1 MPSEKKITVT
11 IFVGG
16 RKKVVTGQSQIMK
29 KSCFKISGANGVFD
43 IFVDIFKSSRICYF
57 LRESVVFNVF

>member
-1 MPSEKKITVT
+1 MPAEKKITVT
-11 IFVGG
+11 NFCW
-16 RKKVVTGQSQIMK
+16 RSKKIVTGQSQIMK

-57 LRESVVFNVF
+57 LGGSVVFNVF